1 MSHIQLV
8 ECPRDAMQGISKF
21 ISTENKVRYINS
33 LIDVGF
39 DIIDFGSFVSPR
51 HVPQMRDTEKV
62 LSKINLK
69 SNTSLLSII
78 VNKQG
83 AVKAQSF
90 PEIKYLGYPFS
101 ISETFQLKNSN
112 KKITD
117 SLLLVADIQNMCA
130 NSNQELVVYISMAF
144 GNIYN
149 DKYSI
154 SILLDYI
161 NKLIQLGVKKFTLA
175 DTIGVAKKR
184 DIYDIFLELNK
195 INTASF
201 GLHLHTEKKSS
212 LEKIESAWSAGCRR
226 FDSTIRGF
234 GGCPFARNKLV
245 GNVSTETIINF
256 IQTEKIKHKLNLLAL
271 ETAYNNSMNIFS

>member
-1 MSHIQLV
+1 MNHIQLV

-21 ISTENKVRYINS
+21 ISTENKVKYINS

-39 DIIDFGSFVSPR
+39 DIIDFGSFVSQR
-51 HVPQMRDTEKV
+51 HVPQMKDTEEV

-83 AVKAQSF
+83 AIKAQSF
-90 PEIKYLGYPFS
+90 PQIKYLGYPFS

-112 KKITD
+112 KKIVD
-117 SLLLVADIQNMCA
+117 SLLLVEDVQNMCA

-144 GNIYN
+144 GNIYD
-149 DKYSI
+149 DKYST

-161 NKLIQLGVKKFTLA
+161 NKLIQLGVKNFTLA

-184 DIYDIFLELNK
+184 DIYDVFVELNK
-195 INTASF
+195 INTAFF
-201 GLHLHTEKKSS
+201 GLHLHTEKQSS

-234 GGCPFARNKLV
+234 GGCPFAKNKLV